1 VKSSQQPPEILIET
15 GFNVQKALT
24 SIFSLKRLLNKNFKI
39 SAGFQKIAV
48 ILTLTYYS
56 IVFSVT
62 KLADRQYCI
71 LPAKGIGMKKFL
83 TIAEGRISPS
93 DENGKIIIYL
103 NPDHAEK
110 EELLNKYNIDEHNL
124 NSALDPDEISRLEF
138 EEDHTVVI
146 FKRPK
151 NYSTN
156 DNLLFKVTSFGV
168 FYFKDRIIIVQP
180 DEIQMFEDKQS
191 QKVDSLNEAFLKL
204 IYATISHFL
213 GHLKVINMISDSIE
227 QKIESS
233 TDSKYMMHLYT
244 LEKSLVYYL
253 TGINSNSSVI
263 EKIKFYSNKFSF
275 TEENIEL
282 LDDMIIENNQCRNLS
297 RTYSEILTV
306 MITARNSIASDKLS
320 SVMKRLTVITTIFMP
335 LTMITGIGG
344 MSEWSMMT
352 GPKNWPVSY
361 LLFLVGLIGLGVG
374 TYYIFKWKDWI

>member
-1 VKSSQQPPEILIET
+1 
-15 GFNVQKALT
+15 
-24 SIFSLKRLLNKNFKI
+24 
-39 SAGFQKIAV
+39 
-48 ILTLTYYS
+48 LTYYS

-62 KLADRQYCI
+62 KLADRQYGI

-306 MITARNSIASDKLS
+306 MITARNTIASDKLS

-352 GPKNWPVSY
+352 GGPENWPISY
-361 LLFLVGLIGLGVG
+361 FLFLVGLIGLGVG

>member
-1 VKSSQQPPEILIET
+1 MKSSQQPPEILIET

-263 EKIKFYSNKFSF
+263 EKIKFYSNKFAF

>member
-39 SAGFQKIAV
+39 SASFHKIAA

-62 KLADRQYCI
+62 KLADRQYGI

>member
-1 VKSSQQPPEILIET
+1 
-15 GFNVQKALT
+15 
-24 SIFSLKRLLNKNFKI
+24 
-39 SAGFQKIAV
+39 
-48 ILTLTYYS
+48 LTYYS
-56 IVFSVT
+56 IVFSLT
-62 KLADRQYCI
+62 KLADRQYGI

-83 TIAEGRISPS
+83 TIAEGRITPS

-110 EELLNKYNIDEHNL
+110 EELLNKHNIDEHNL

-168 FYFKDRIIIVQP
+168 FYFKDRIVIVQP

-275 TEENIEL
+275 TEENIEV

-297 RTYSEILTV
+297 RTYSEILSV

-320 SVMKRLTVITTIFMP
+320 SVMRRLTVITTIFMP

-352 GPKNWPVSY
+352 GGPDNWPISY
-361 LLFLVGLIGLGVG
+361 LLFLVGLLGLGVG
-374 TYYIFKWKDWI
+374 TYYIFKWKDWV

>member
-1 VKSSQQPPEILIET
+1 MKSSQQPPEILIET

>member
-263 EKIKFYSNKFSF
+263 EKIKFYSNKFAF